1 MKKAKLNSAVI
12 NAVELSTNQK
22 DSIHNAVNYQLE
34 VIQMDNL
41 STATNV
47 NGSFIAQVLV
57 GGTGAGGIID
67 DMAGY
72 RAVSANF
79 GSPTTVTNYR
89 AFLADDLLGAPAA
102 NSWGLYSKASFEN
115 YMGKSL
121 KIGGV
126 PVTGDKVA
134 NASVGL
140 QVTDTAVYPEPIT
153 TVARNALTPLEGML
167 INNSDTAQLE
177 RYDGAAWTAVGG
189 FIGTTGSVPFVGA
202 GGTLTEDNANFNWD
216 VLNPAGGSL
225 GIGTI
230 ADPYVRLHI
239 KTGNSGD
246 DIRQLLDSPDSHMLF
261 LSGNSAGAHGGGTPG
276 NPLFDFRSTRDL
288 HFTSS
293 SDTGLTGLSSKMM
306 IRGDNG
312 NVGIGTTNPGN
323 LLDVGGKFQVDTN
336 GNVLKINN
344 VATSFPAAQ
353 GAASTYLKNDGAGVL
368 TWDDPVFSGTTGSV
382 PFVGAGGTLT
392 EDNSNLFWDDT
403 NNRLGIGTTAPA
415 VPLDVAVDATITTVG
430 TLQSKIGSETTAAG
444 LYIGN
449 ESTTK
454 DTYIESAKTFG
465 GGYQSTALKIN
476 TIKGG
481 PIYIGQGTP
490 NFTGSLEL
498 VNGNFAVTNGGIV
511 MGNSESNIT
520 NKSSATAPAGAGA
533 AFYVT
538 KILVGNI
545 SFLNKT
551 DGFACNFSCASPT
564 LITGSCVPVGPAV
577 AQCTAPG
584 VNTGIECA
592 YSGVFG
598 TMVCN
603 NWLGHTFAWS
613 ALDTGV
619 TQ

>member
-1 MKKAKLNSAVI
+1 M
-12 NAVELSTNQK
+12 
-22 DSIHNAVNYQLE
+22 
-34 VIQMDNL
+34 
-41 STATNV
+41 
-47 NGSFIAQVLV
+47 
-57 GGTGAGGIID
+57 
-67 DMAGY
+67 
-72 RAVSANF
+72 
-79 GSPTTVTNYR
+79 
-89 AFLADDLLGAPAA
+89 
-102 NSWGLYSKASFEN
+102 
-115 YMGKSL
+115 
-121 KIGGV
+121 
-126 PVTGDKVA
+126 
-134 NASVGL
+134 
-140 QVTDTAVYPEPIT
+140 
-153 TVARNALTPLEGML
+153 
-167 INNSDTAQLE
+167 
-177 RYDGAAWTAVGG
+177 
-189 FIGTTGSVPFVGA
+189 PFVGA
-202 GGTLTEDNANFNWD
+202 GGTLAEDNSKLFWD
-216 VLNPAGGSL
+216 DTNNRL
-225 GIGTI
+225 GIGTNTPTSPL
-230 ADPYVRLHI
+230 AVNLSQNASLTGTHI
-239 KTGNSGD
+239 RIENPDASAQSSIGFFNNATQLAN
-246 DIRQLLDSPDSHMLF
+246 IRTDFAGS
-261 LSGNSAGAHGGGTPG
+261 LSVASYAGALAFYTGGDADVSTVKATITNAG
-276 NPLFDFRSTRDL
+276 NF
-288 HFTSS
+288 
-293 SDTGLTGLSSKMM
+293 
-306 IRGDNG
+306 
-312 NVGIGTTNPGN
+312 GIGSGYSSPTQQFDI
-323 LLDVGGKFQVDTN
+323 LGKFQVDTN

-382 PFVGAGGTLT
+382 PFVGAGGTLA

-449 ESTTK
+449 DSTTK